1 MDKLLEDPQL
11 AQFVQQMEQEQRL
24 KKQSEKLTL
33 ECWDLC
39 VPNPNISRFD
49 YKTEQCLVYCV
60 DRYIDT
66 SQYLIKAFGNK
77 AQSMA
82 REAGEGGFE
91 DGGMTF
97 DEKFSDTKQEEKKK
111 SSSWW

>member
-11 AQFVQQMEQEQRL
+11 AGFVQQMEQEQRL

-39 VPNPNISRFD
+39 VSNPNVARFD
-49 YKTEQCLVYCV
+49 YKTEQCLVNCV

-66 SQYLIKAFGNK
+66 SQFLVKAFGSK

-82 REAGEGGFE
+82 QAEGGF
-91 DGGMTF
+91 DDAGMTF
-97 DEKFSDTKQEEKKK
+97 DDKFSEPKNEKK
-111 SSSWW
+111 SSWW